1 MRTKKESV
9 EMLIDEK
16 SLIESAIN
24 ARLEAYA
31 PYSGFRVGAAV
42 LCDDGRIFT
51 GANVEN
57 ASYGLSMCA
66 ERVAVANAVSAGS
79 RRFEILVV
87 ATDTEIPSS
96 PCGACR
102 QVLSEFGPEITVVMV
117 TVGGAVNRAKIKD
130 LLPHAFTN
138 KQIFD
143 CE

>member
-1 MRTKKESV
+1 
-9 EMLIDEK
+9 MLIDEK
-16 SLIESAIN
+16 SLIESALN

-42 LCDDGRIFT
+42 LCDDGRVFT

-79 RRFEILVV
+79 RRFEMLAI

-102 QVLSEFGPEITVVMV
+102 QVLSEFGPEIMVVMV
-117 TVGGAVNRAKIKD
+117 TLGGAVNRVKIKD
-130 LLPHAFTN
+130 LLPLAFTN
-138 KQIFD
+138 KQIFN